1 MKPGI
6 HPAHCPVALRV
17 EVADAASPTLP
28 RALDT
33 AGRAERFERR
43 YALRGAN

>member
-6 HPAHCPVALRV
+6 HSAHGPAAFRDKA
-17 EVADAASPTLP
+17 ADAAPPALP

-33 AGRAERFERR
+33 AGRVERFERR